1 MNFLAHLYLSGDNN
15 EIALGNFIAD
25 AVKGKA
31 ILNYDENI
39 KKGILLHREIDSFT
53 DKHEVFKKS
62 KKHLHNNYGRY
73 SGVIVDIFYDH
84 FLAANWKN
92 YSKTELKVF
101 TSNAYKFALKR
112 FNILPTKTKRIL
124 PFMIAQNWLAG
135 YANLKELKRVFYG
148 MDRRTDFKSGM
159 KDAVEDLIM
168 NYSDFDK
175 DFKAFFPEVIGFVE
189 TNNGIR
195 II

>member
-1 MNFLAHLYLSGDNN
+1 MNFLAHLYLSGKND
-15 EIALGNFIAD
+15 EVALGNFIAD

-31 ILNYDENI
+31 ILNYGENI

-62 KKHLHNNYGRY
+62 KTHLHNKYGRY

-84 FLAANWKN
+84 FLATNWEN
-92 YSKTELKVF
+92 YSKTKLKYF

-112 FNILPTKTKRIL
+112 FNILPKKTKRIL

-135 YANLKELKRVFYG
+135 YANLKDLKRVFYG

-159 KDAVEDLIM
+159 KDAVEDLLI
-168 NYSDFDK
+168 NYPDFDK
-175 DFKAFFPEVIGFVE
+175 EFKTFFPDVIYFVE
-189 TNNGIR
+189 ENNGIR
-195 II
+195 VL

>member
-1 MNFLAHLYLSGDNN
+1 MNFLAHLYLSGNDD

-53 DKHEVFKKS
+53 DNHNVFKKS
-62 KKHLHNNYGRY
+62 RIHLNNKYGRY

-92 YSKTELKVF
+92 YSKTELKEF
-101 TSNAYKFALKR
+101 TSNAYKITLKH
-112 FNILPTKTKRIL
+112 FNILPKKTKRIL

-135 YANLKELKRVFYG
+135 YANLKDLKRVFYG

-159 KDAVEDLIM
+159 KDAVDDLIM
-168 NYSDFDK
+168 NYNDFDE
-175 DFKAFFPEVIGFVE
+175 DFKAFFPDVIGFVE
-189 TNNGIR
+189 KNNDLKIL
-195 II
+195 

>member
-1 MNFLAHLYLSGDNN
+1 MNFLAHLYLSGKND

-31 ILNYDENI
+31 ILNYEGNI

-53 DKHEVFKKS
+53 DNHEIFKKS
-62 KKHLHNNYGRY
+62 KTHLNDKYGRY

-92 YSKTELKVF
+92 YSKPELKEF
-101 TSNAYKFALKR
+101 TSNAYKFTIKR
-112 FNILPTKTKRIL
+112 YKILPKKIKRIL

-135 YANLKELKRVFYG
+135 YANLKDLKRVFYG

-159 KDAVEDLIM
+159 KDAVEDLLI
-168 NYSDFDK
+168 NYHDFEEE
-175 DFKAFFPEVIGFVE
+175 FKTFFPDVIGFVE
-189 TNNGIR
+189 KNNDIR

>member
-1 MNFLAHLYLSGDNN
+1 MNFLAHLYLSGKND

-31 ILNYDENI
+31 ILNYEENI

-62 KKHLHNNYGRY
+62 KKHLHNKYGRY

-84 FLAANWKN
+84 FLASNWKN
-92 YSKTELKVF
+92 YSKTELKDF
-101 TSNAYKFALKR
+101 TFNAYKFALKR
-112 FNILPTKTKRIL
+112 YNILPKKTKRIL

-135 YANLKELKRVFYG
+135 YANLNELKRVFYG

-159 KDAVEDLIM
+159 QCAVDDLL
-168 NYSDFDK
+168 NKYPDFDEE
-175 DFKAFFPEVIGFVE
+175 FKTFFPDVIGFVE
-189 TNNGIR
+189 NNNDIR